1 MILLFIIIL
10 LEHYLERYRE
20 DNHING
26 YALLFT
32 AVVYALVIND
42 DVFLTEVTLI
52 TIKYYFR

>member
-26 YALLFT
+26 YALLLI
-32 AVVYALVIND
+32 AVLYALVIND
-42 DVFLTEVTLI
+42 GVFLTEVILI
-52 TIKYYFR
+52 MIKYYFN